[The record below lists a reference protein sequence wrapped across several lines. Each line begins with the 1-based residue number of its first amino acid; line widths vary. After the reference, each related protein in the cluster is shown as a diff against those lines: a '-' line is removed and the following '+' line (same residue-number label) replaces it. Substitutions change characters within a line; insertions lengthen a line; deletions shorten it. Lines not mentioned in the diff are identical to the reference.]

1 MLNETP
7 KKNNKEEEKRRL
19 LFIKK
24 YNSSSDANG
33 KIMSQIKEYIKQTKL
48 LELSD
53 TIKLGKL
60 ETLKGPR
67 YDKEKKLIPYSFV
80 GPDRFFIIYRREAIK
95 NAKNVSPIFKHL
107 HKQEKNNKDKSDIN
121 MTSKFL
127 KALPKYNN
135 RNINNI
141 NTEKIKNKPL
151 PKIMKAK
158 LKNQEHILK
167 RLFTYENIQTNI
179 ENLISKR
186 TKKNKLNILMNLNK
200 SSTSKNNNYIKT
212 DDINANLKNW
222 NFKLRNPKEHGK
234 YKRNGYL
241 KLTSLNDDLFSVIN
255 LNKTNQFFPF
265 KQGKLVNLKLVG
277 KNILE
282 KRIVANQKK
291 GNKNSE
297 NSSSIKL
304 GSRRNSKAAD
314 FSFNEKT
321 ERNLSINF
329 EDKIFAMNYN
339 YTPKYN
345 RKKNKDKFYLNE
357 NIY

>member
-1 MLNETP
+1 MQNETP
-7 KKNNKEEEKRRL
+7 KKNNKEEEKKRL

-33 KIMSQIKEYIKQTKL
+33 KLMTQIKKYINQTKI

-53 TIKLGKL
+53 KIKFGRL

-67 YDKEKKLIPYSFV
+67 YDKEKNLIPYSYV

-107 HKQEKNNKDKSDIN
+107 HKQEKINKDKSDIN
-121 MTSKFL
+121 MNSKFL
-127 KALPKYNN
+127 KTLTKYNN
-135 RNINNI
+135 RNIN
-141 NTEKIKNKPL
+141 TEKIMNKPL

-158 LKNQEHILK
+158 LKNQENILK

-179 ENLISKR
+179 ENLISKK
-186 TKKNKLNILMNLNK
+186 TKKNKSNILMNLTKVNSPKNK
-200 SSTSKNNNYIKT
+200 YMKT

-222 NFKLRNPKEHGK
+222 NFKLRNPKEQGK

-241 KLTSLNDDLFSVIN
+241 KSTSLNEDLFSIIN

-265 KQGKLVNLKLVG
+265 KQGKSVNLKLEG

-282 KRIVANQKK
+282 KRIANQKK

-297 NSSSIKL
+297 NSSSIKI
-304 GSRRNSKAAD
+304 GSKRNSRAD

-329 EDKIFAMNYN
+329 DDKIFALNYN
-339 YTPKYN
+339 YAPKYY
-345 RKKNKDKFYLNE
+345 RKNNKDKFYLNE
-357 NIY
+357 KFY

>member
-1 MLNETP
+1 
-7 KKNNKEEEKRRL
+7 
-19 LFIKK
+19 
-24 YNSSSDANG
+24 
-33 KIMSQIKEYIKQTKL
+33 
-48 LELSD
+48 
-53 TIKLGKL
+53 
-60 ETLKGPR
+60 
-67 YDKEKKLIPYSFV
+67 
-80 GPDRFFIIYRREAIK
+80 
-95 NAKNVSPIFKHL
+95 
-107 HKQEKNNKDKSDIN
+107 

-127 KALPKYNN
+127 KTLPKYNN

-200 SSTSKNNNYIKT
+200 SSTPKNNNYIKT

-255 LNKTNQFFPF
+255 LNKTNQI

-282 KRIVANQKK
+282 KRIIPNLKK
-291 GNKNSE
+291 GKKNSE
-297 NSSSIKL
+297 NSSSIKI

-329 EDKIFAMNYN
+329 EDKIFALNYN